1 MYKNFTKYIGIL
13 LLLIMRMSMINK
25 SNTMMLGMHVKK
37 IIKILLM
44 LVVSVPVL
52 TSVTGCTSAGDLK
65 NPLTPIGAIKKSN
78 KETATVKFYRSS
90 DHFGI
95 FQFTDNTVLIDMP
108 IELRNT
114 FMSEDTD
121 TSYRMETNRSFY
133 MSKELKPGVHNF
145 YLNRLNEQI
154 ATLEAGRTYY
164 LSVSFLAF
172 GLEGLSFRTKED
184 FLKETLES
192 SLIEYTGKGCNII
205 NGCPTRHVNE

>member
-1 MYKNFTKYIGIL
+1 M
-13 LLLIMRMSMINK
+13 NK
-25 SNTMMLGMHVKK
+25 LMK
-37 IIKILLM
+37 ILM

-52 TSVTGCTSAGDLK
+52 TSVTGCTSAGDIK
-65 NPLTPIGAIKKSN
+65 NPITPIGTLKDTN
-78 KETATVKFYRSS
+78 KDTATVKFYRSS

-121 TSYRMETNRSFY
+121 TSYRMKTNRSFY

-164 LSVSFLAF
+164 LSVSFLV
-172 GLEGLSFRTKED
+172 GGREGLSFRTKED

-192 SLIEYTGKGCNII
+192 SLVEYTGKGCNII